1 MELRLLEYFIA
12 VCEELH
18 FTRAA
23 ERIGISQPTLSQQI
37 RLLEARLGTPLFQ
50 RVGKKTYLTEAGEVL
65 RNHSMRIF
73 HELQQ
78 ANAGIRELR
87 GLQRGR
93 LRIGCSGMHLL
104 TDPIIAFHQRYP
116 AIELSVQELA
126 TDETRKL
133 LLDNKLDL
141 GLVFLPVE
149 DQELTS
155 IPLYEESLCLVTN
168 APPACADSEA
178 IALAALPSLRM
189 AMLPPK
195 FLARQM
201 IDQICHDAGI
211 NPISPVIEMSTLEAL
226 VQVAEQGIPAILPRS
241 YAARLIH
248 EGLHVL
254 AIKEPTP
261 MRKAGILYRKETY
274 MSAALEAFI
283 AHLTEV
289 YA

>member
-1 MELRLLEYFIA
+1 M
-12 VCEELH
+12 
-18 FTRAA
+18 
-23 ERIGISQPTLSQQI
+23 
-37 RLLEARLGTPLFQ
+37 
-50 RVGKKTYLTEAGEVL
+50 
-65 RNHSMRIF
+65 RNHSMRVF

-78 ANAGIRELR
+78 ANAEIRELR

-116 AIELSVQELA
+116 AIELSAQELA

-149 DQELTS
+149 DQELIS
-155 IPLYEESLCLVTN
+155 IPLYEESLCLVAN
-168 APPACADSEA
+168 EPPACADSEA
-178 IALAALPSLRM
+178 IALSVLPSLRM

-226 VQVAEQGIPAILPRS
+226 VQVAKQGIPAILPRS
-241 YAARLIH
+241 YAARLIN
-248 EGLHVL
+248 EGLYVL

-289 YA
+289 YT